1 MIIFVNDFLFQQ
13 KSVNFQMGQVFTI
26 EPSKICGRQPL
37 KNLKGYG
44 LLPKLSGWSAS
55 QIQYNNEYYN
65 VFTLLLV
72 LAKYRK

>member
-1 MIIFVNDFLFQQ
+1 MIFFFSKKVLTSKWD
-13 KSVNFQMGQVFTI
+13 KVFTI